1 MPILF
6 GFLFAFLAKILSA
19 QILVKL
25 AIFSGLVVLFGVF
38 TTSMLTL
45 FNSVTVPVL
54 HPQIIEGFK
63 ILPVRTGL
71 YMSII
76 IAALL
81 AKWVFTSAGSG
92 LKALK

>member
-6 GFLFAFLAKILSA
+6 GFLFAFIAKILTS
-19 QILVKL
+19 QILIKL
-25 AIFSGLVVLFGVF
+25 AILSGLGTLFGVF
-38 TTSMLTL
+38 TFSMLGIFNGLTL
-45 FNSVTVPVL
+45 PVL
-54 HPQIIEGFK
+54 HPQVIEGFK
-63 ILPVRTGL
+63 ILPERTDV

-76 IAALL
+76 ISAYL